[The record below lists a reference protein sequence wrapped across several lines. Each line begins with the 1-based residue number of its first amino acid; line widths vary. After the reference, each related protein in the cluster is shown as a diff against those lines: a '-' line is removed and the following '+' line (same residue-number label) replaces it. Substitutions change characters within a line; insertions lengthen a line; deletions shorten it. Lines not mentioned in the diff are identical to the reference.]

1 MKRLRLNMAN
11 YTTEQREII
20 TKFIETEILPMRSMV
35 NQSLAFSKRDEWVNV
50 NDINEKI
57 KNLKFTSFAEIK
69 NQVGTRFLQQFYDDE
84 YVIAHNQ
91 TTMENIIININKSL
105 AFSVDAVSDDTLV
118 EVINETTSN

>member
-11 YTTEQREII
+11 YTQEQREII

-57 KNLKFTSFAEIK
+57 KNLKFTRFAEIK

-84 YVIAHNQ
+84 YVIARNQ
-91 TTMENIIININKSL
+91 TTMENIVININKSL

>member
-1 MKRLRLNMAN
+1 MKRLRLNMTN

-57 KNLKFTSFAEIK
+57 KNLKFTRFAEIK

>member
-50 NDINEKI
+50 KDINEKI
-57 KNLKFTSFAEIK
+57 KNLKFTRFAEIK

-84 YVIAHNQ
+84 YVIARNQ
-91 TTMENIIININKSL
+91 TTNENIIININKSL
-105 AFSVDAVSDDTLV
+105 AFGVNTVSDDTLV
-118 EVINETTSN
+118 EVINE